1 MANATPAEIESF
13 FVRCRKLIDSSFVLY
28 KNKPENKLTLIELGY
43 TYKNVKDEIRNL
55 SIENYSEGPSPD
67 HHSLDEIWVFG
78 MLINQREI
86 YIKLQLS
93 HFNNP
98 GELIDTLYCMSFHFA
113 DRCLN
118 YPYKK

>member
-1 MANATPAEIESF
+1 MPNATPEEIESF
-13 FVRCRKLIDSSFVLY
+13 LTHCCKIINSSFVLY
-28 KNKPENKLTLIELGY
+28 KNKTENKQTLIELGH
-43 TYKNVKDEIRNL
+43 TYKNIKEEIRNL
-55 SIENYSEGPSPD
+55 SVENYSEGPSPD
-67 HHSLDEIWVFG
+67 HHSSDEIWIFG

-93 HFNNP
+93 HFNDP
-98 GELIDTLYCMSFHFA
+98 GELIDTLYCMPFHFA